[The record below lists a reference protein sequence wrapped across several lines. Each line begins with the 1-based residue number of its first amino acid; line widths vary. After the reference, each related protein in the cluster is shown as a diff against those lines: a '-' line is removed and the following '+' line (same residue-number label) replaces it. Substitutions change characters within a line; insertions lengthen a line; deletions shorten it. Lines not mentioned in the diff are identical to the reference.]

1 MWQEFVKPILST
13 SNHNELPVVIFDGKN
28 DHEVLQCKI
37 ALIGVKDNRGS
48 SNENTNGIDII
59 RKQFYNF
66 RSLPDNI
73 KIADIGNIEAGET
86 QKDTLVA
93 IEYTLQSLIKS
104 NILPIVL
111 GGSIVQAYAQATAY
125 FHLENK
131 IDLVLLDEQFE
142 LETFFEGQEL
152 TEKNYLYKLFIE
164 HTLLINSFTLLGYQ
178 SYYVRD
184 TYLKMLR
191 DMKHDYYRLG
201 MLREDIKE
209 VEPMVRNS
217 DTLALNINAIRS
229 CDAPGCTNASPNG
242 FFADEMCQVLRY
254 ASASDKFT
262 SIGIYNYNA
271 ELDIQE
277 VTAKGIAQMI
287 YYIIDG
293 YTLRVGDY
301 PIVDENDFL
310 KFILHIE
317 DANEEL
323 VFMKSKKSN
332 RWWIRIPIMVKGK
345 KKFQMYP
352 CSYKDY
358 LEAMENEIPD
368 IWLKALD
375 RIS

>member
-152 TEKNYLYKLFIE
+152 TEKNYLYNLFIE

-262 SIGIYNYNA
+262 SIGIYNYNS